1 MTDYKFSLKNVP
13 GWVYTLVIFGF
24 LYLSGLHTEA
34 IGQVQRALLATGIIT
49 PDLPQISKPENEAE
63 VAPENSNAVNAIS
76 EAMLANDFLLQDLQ
90 GNTVKFSSLRN
101 KVIFLNIWATWCPP
115 CVAEMPGI
123 QSLYDKVKGNKN
135 IAFVMLSVDQNGM
148 EKIKKFVAK
157 KGYTFPVYL
166 PASGVPATFETRS
179 IPTTFILAKDGKV
192 AARHDGMANYDTK
205 EVKEYL
211 ENLAK

>member
-1 MTDYKFSLKNVP
+1 MTKSKFSIKHIP
-13 GWVYTLVIFGF
+13 GWVYTLLVFGF

-34 IGQVQRALLATGIIT
+34 IGQVQRVLLATGIIT
-49 PDLPQISKPENEAE
+49 PDLPEIPDAE
-63 VAPENSNAVNAIS
+63 TASANSAAIESIS
-76 EAMLANDFLLQDLQ
+76 EAMVANDFLLQDLS
-90 GNTVKFSSLRN
+90 GKTVKFSSLKN

-123 QSLYDKVKGNKN
+123 QGLYDKVKGNKN

-148 EKIKKFVAK
+148 DKVKRFVAK

-179 IPTTFILAKDGKV
+179 IPTTFILSKDGKV

-211 ENLAK
+211 EKLAR

>member
-1 MTDYKFSLKNVP
+1 MSKNKFSIKNIP
-13 GWVYTLVIFGF
+13 GWAVMLTVFGF
-24 LYLSGLHTEA
+24 LYLTGLHTEA
-34 IGQVQRALLATGIIT
+34 IGQVQRVLLATGIIT
-49 PDLPQISKPENEAE
+49 PDLPEIHETTHAS
-63 VAPENSNAVNAIS
+63 ENSAAIESIS
-76 EAMLANDFLLQDLQ
+76 EAMIANDFLLQDLS
-90 GNTVKFSSLRN
+90 GKTVKFSSLKN
-101 KVIFLNIWATWCPP
+101 KVIFLSIWATWCPP

-123 QSLYDKVKGNKN
+123 QGLYDKVKGNKN

-148 EKIKKFVAK
+148 DKVKKFVAK

-179 IPTTFILAKDGKV
+179 IPTTFILSKDGKV

-211 ENLAK
+211 EKLAR